1 MKTRLV
7 CAHAGGQ
14 GKTTVAQTLYALSL
28 DAGLGPKLAAADF
41 KDETGTSKLGRLFPG
56 LVRELGSGP
65 DVTLSKTN
73 NDINANLRYWD
84 ALGPLLLK
92 GGYVIDLGANVVDQ
106 VLNWGEIR
114 QAPKLLAAKEAPG
127 IDVYLVCKP
136 EKRAVDDM
144 SDLVRRFTAQKSL
157 PVDEINIVMNAV
169 TGTFENLDL
178 RATLAH
184 AAGESKIKFIEFPNC
199 TSELWVSM
207 EQNYC
212 SITSVM
218 SLDQDQIANALK
230 VDFWSIISGVNDM
243 KSWFDR
249 VRENMKTGRH

>member
-14 GKTTVAQTLYALSL
+14 GKTTVSQTLYALSL
-28 DAGLGPKLAAADF
+28 ESGLEPKLAAADF
-41 KDETGTSKLGRLFPG
+41 KDETGSSKIGRLFPG
-56 LVRELGSGP
+56 LVRELGTGP
-65 DVTLSKTN
+65 NVSLSKLN
-73 NDINANLRYWD
+73 NDVNANVKYWD

-92 GGYVIDLGANVVDQ
+92 GGYIIDLGANVVDQ

-114 QAPKLLAAKEAPG
+114 QASRLLAAKDAPA

-144 SDLVRRFTAQKSL
+144 SDLVKRFSARTSL
-157 PVDEINIVMNAV
+157 PVDEINIVMNSV
-169 TGTFENLDL
+169 SGNFDNLNL

-184 AAGESKIKFIEFPNC
+184 AAGDTKIRFIEFPNC
-199 TSELWVSM
+199 ISELWVPM

-212 SITSVM
+212 SVSSVL
-218 SLDQDQIANALK
+218 SLDEDQISDILK
-230 VDFWSIISGVNDM
+230 VDFWSILSGVNDM
-243 KSWFDR
+243 RSWYEKVKANLKAAR
-249 VRENMKTGRH
+249 Q